1 MAILMIMD
9 LEGATTEQYDA
20 LNDAIQVDENNLPQG
35 LIQHA
40 AGPTDEGGLLIV
52 DVWES
57 EEDLGRF
64 FEEKV
69 GPAMA
74 QLKLPAGQPRVHE
87 VHNHIPQG
95 SGSDG
100 SFILLIESE
109 GFSPGDYDAI
119 TGHMDAHAGDGS
131 NHPAVTHVA
140 AITEDGMVF
149 MDIWDSPES
158 VEKFLEEEVAQA
170 SEAAGASLGEVQP
183 RIVPVHNRYVAGG

>member
-9 LEGATTEQYDA
+9 LEGMTTEQYEA
-20 LNDAIQVDENNLPQG
+20 VNEAMGLHENNLPQG
-35 LIQHA
+35 LISHA
-40 AGPTDEGGLLIV
+40 AGPTEEGGLLIV
-52 DVWES
+52 DVWDN

-64 FEEKV
+64 VQEQV
-69 GPAMA
+69 GPAM
-74 QLKLPAGQPRVHE
+74 QQAGVESQAQPRVHE

-109 GFSPGDYDAI
+109 GFSPDDYDDV
-119 TGHMDAHAGDGS
+119 TSKLDSHAGSGS

-149 MDIWDSPES
+149 MDIWESPEAAQR
-158 VEKFLEEEVAQA
+158 FFEEEVGP
-170 SEAAGASLGEVQP
+170 AAEESGLGELQP
-183 RIVPVHNRYVAGG
+183 RVVPVHNRYVAGG

>member
-20 LNDAIQVDENNLPQG
+20 VNEAMSVDENNLPQG
-35 LIQHA
+35 LISHA
-40 AGPTDEGGLLIV
+40 VGPTDEGGLLIV
-52 DVWES
+52 DVWDT

-64 FEEKV
+64 LEEQV
-69 GPAMA
+69 GPAM
-74 QLKLPAGQPRVHE
+74 QQAGVESQAQPRVHE

-109 GFSPGDYDAI
+109 GFSTEDYDDV
-119 TGHMDAHAGDGS
+119 TSKLDSHAGDGS
-131 NHPAVTHVA
+131 SHPAVTHVA

-149 MDIWDSPES
+149 MDIWESPEAAQR
-158 VEKFLEEEVAQA
+158 FFEEEVGP
-170 SEAAGASLGEVQP
+170 AGAEAGLGELQP
-183 RIVPVHNRYVAGG
+183 RVVPVHNRFVAGG

>member
-1 MAILMIMD
+1 MAVMMIMD
-9 LEGATTEQYDA
+9 LEGATTEQYEA
-20 LNDAIQVDENNLPQG
+20 VNAAIGIDENNLPQG

-40 AGPTDEGGLLIV
+40 VGPTDEGGLLIV
-52 DVWES
+52 DIWES

-64 FEEKV
+64 IEEKA

-74 QLKLPAGQPRVHE
+74 QLEVAPGRPRVHE

-95 SGSDG
+95 SGSEG

-109 GFSPGDYDAI
+109 GFSPDDYDAV
-119 TGHMDAHAGDGS
+119 TSKLDSHTGDGG

-149 MDIWDSPES
+149 MDIWESPEAAQR
-158 VEKFLEEEVAQA
+158 FFEEEVGP
-170 SEAAGASLGEVQP
+170 AAEESGLGELQP
-183 RIVPVHNRYVAGG
+183 RVVPVHNRFVAGG

>member
-20 LNDAIQVDENNLPQG
+20 VNEAMSVDENNLPQG
-35 LIQHA
+35 LISHA
-40 AGPTDEGGLLIV
+40 VGPTDEGGLLIV
-52 DVWES
+52 DVWDT

-64 FEEKV
+64 LEEQV
-69 GPAMA
+69 GPAM
-74 QLKLPAGQPRVHE
+74 QQAGVESQAQPRVHE

-109 GFSPGDYDAI
+109 GFSPDDYDDV
-119 TGHMDAHAGDGS
+119 TSKLDSHAGDGS
-131 NHPAVTHVA
+131 SHPAVTHVA

-149 MDIWDSPES
+149 MDIWESPEAAQRFF
-158 VEKFLEEEVAQA
+158 EDEVGP
-170 SEAAGASLGEVQP
+170 AAAESGLGELQP
-183 RIVPVHNRYVAGG
+183 RVVPVHNRYVAGG